1 VVDKGWGAGLTI
13 GLTNLMAAL
22 VFGSITL
29 VFYGPEQFMYMR
41 WWWLFGLLL
50 VYTASINLGG
60 ELLLLMSYRGLG
72 AITVALWG
80 NGGIFVS
87 LVSAY
92 LLLGEALSVHTLMGA
107 LLILAALLLAGAKPV
122 SNPELA

>member
-1 VVDKGWGAGLTI
+1 
-13 GLTNLMAAL
+13 
-22 VFGSITL
+22 
-29 VFYGPEQFMYMR
+29 
-41 WWWLFGLLL
+41 LFGLLL
-50 VYTASINLGG
+50 AYTACINLGG

-92 LLLGEALSVHTLMGA
+92 LLLGEVLSVHTLMGA
-107 LLILAALLLAGAKPV
+107 LLILAALLISGAKTV
-122 SNPELA
+122 SHPEVA